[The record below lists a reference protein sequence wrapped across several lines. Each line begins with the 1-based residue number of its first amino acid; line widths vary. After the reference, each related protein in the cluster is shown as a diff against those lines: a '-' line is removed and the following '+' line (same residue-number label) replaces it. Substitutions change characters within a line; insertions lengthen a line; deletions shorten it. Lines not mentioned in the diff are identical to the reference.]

1 MQDKIKNALKGLDV
15 ANEGQW
21 TKEGLPNINF
31 LKIVTGIPTLT
42 REQVQE
48 VAPDFTRDNPTLAE
62 QQQATEEQA
71 PATNETHVEQPVPP
85 VAPENSTQDA
95 ESDGANGTFE
105 GTLNV
110 SQNPL
115 EIEYESDEQEQKAL
129 EQYKDELD
137 IEINRLNDIKH
148 NVVKRLDEFVDAA
161 RPHDAKTMQ
170 MAIQLM
176 HKQEKNSKQV
186 VEKTTMQQKYPLDR
200 VKASNK

>member
-48 VAPDFTRDNPTLAE
+48 VAPDFTRDNPTLTE
-62 QQQATEEQA
+62 QQQATEEHA
-71 PATNETHVEQPVPP
+71 PLTNEKPVEQPVLP
-85 VAPENSTQDA
+85 VVPENPIEDVGK
-95 ESDGANGTFE
+95 EGEFNGT
-105 GTLNV
+105 LYV

-115 EIEYESDEQEQKAL
+115 ETEYESDEQEQKAL
-129 EQYKDELD
+129 KQYKDELD
-137 IEINRLNDIKH
+137 IEINRLNDIKI
-148 NVVKRLDEFVDAA
+148 NVVRRLDHFVCAA

-170 MAIQLM
+170 KAIQLM
-176 HKQEKNSKQV
+176 HAQEQNSKHV
-186 VEKTTMQQKYPLDR
+186 VENNTMQQKYPLDR
-200 VKASNK
+200 VKVSKK

>member
-48 VAPDFTRDNPTLAE
+48 VAPNFTRDNPTVVE
-62 QQQATEEQA
+62 QQQVPEEQA
-71 PATNETHVEQPVPP
+71 HAANETQVEQPVVP
-85 VAPENSTQDA
+85 VAPENSTQNV
-95 ESDGANGTFE
+95 ESDGANGNFE

-110 SQNPL
+110 LQNPL